1 MNKFK
6 RLLGCG
12 LAAAMILSMTACDE
26 GGATPAVTS
35 GVGVGTSGVASNP
48 AATTTTGAN
57 TTTDPD
63 ANAATDKEIKDI
75 DTGSFTPDG
84 NSGVVKF
91 LGYYDITVDQKGA
104 EQVDV
109 FESETY
115 GGKIEWISASSGAA
129 YYEKLATLI
138 AADDSPDLLTFEPLA
153 FPYGASK
160 NMFEPLDDY
169 LNADDPI
176 WADMK
181 ELIDSYVY
189 EGKHYYFPHRMT
201 TSFALNYNRKT
212 IEDAGLKDPYDLY
225 MNGEWTWDAW
235 RQMMIDFCNQSDDN
249 IGWYAT
255 DTITTSFVNTTGY
268 PVIDSLPSG
277 DVVNNLQSQE
287 ITRAVEF
294 LSELGRNGLLYPA
307 DHPHGDWVSP
317 QVWAPISDKILF
329 LGMEPEWTYIAATE
343 ELQNPAGVENDIFDT
358 PSDLAFV
365 PFPRDPEADQ
375 YYQGSGT
382 FGYMIPK
389 GAKNIKGAVDFIMC
403 NRLFDT
409 DENVMA
415 QVRNDHIAPA
425 KVTYTTGKYEGMQK
439 WAITWDAQ
447 VYDMWREMCDP
458 TKFTFIIE
466 DLYGFGTE
474 FQTTITT
481 AVYNSTFGEESWTQQ
496 VGEIAPVV
504 QGILDEYAD

>member
-1 MNKFK
+1 
-6 RLLGCG
+6 
-12 LAAAMILSMTACDE
+12 
-26 GGATPAVTS
+26 
-35 GVGVGTSGVASNP
+35 
-48 AATTTTGAN
+48 
-57 TTTDPD
+57 
-63 ANAATDKEIKDI
+63 
-75 DTGSFTPDG
+75 
-84 NSGVVKF
+84 
-91 LGYYDITVDQKGA
+91 
-104 EQVDV
+104 
-109 FESETY
+109 
-115 GGKIEWISASSGAA
+115 
-129 YYEKLATLI
+129 
-138 AADDSPDLLTFEPLA
+138 
-153 FPYGASK
+153 
-160 NMFEPLDDY
+160 
-169 LNADDPI
+169 
-176 WADMK
+176 
-181 ELIDSYVY
+181 
-189 EGKHYYFPHRMT
+189 
-201 TSFALNYNRKT
+201 
-212 IEDAGLKDPYDLY
+212 
-225 MNGEWTWDAW
+225 
-235 RQMMIDFCNQSDDN
+235 
-249 IGWYAT
+249 
-255 DTITTSFVNTTGY
+255 
-268 PVIDSLPSG
+268 
-277 DVVNNLQSQE
+277 
-287 ITRAVEF
+287 
-294 LSELGRNGLLYPA
+294 
-307 DHPHGDWVSP
+307 
-317 QVWAPISDKILF
+317 
-329 LGMEPEWTYIAATE
+329 MEPEWTYIAATE

-382 FGYMIPK
+382 FGYMIP
-389 GAKNIKGAVDFIMC
+389 KGAVDFIMC